1 MNIADFTLK
10 INSISV
16 DTIPLFVQ
24 LAADTPSSYREID
37 LLYQTDKLRFQNA
50 AKQSGYASHPL
61 FTAGGIDRQIYA
73 AKYLGIILAAIE
85 DGFNSPLYSKL
96 LVVMGKRWN
105 TLNTYIANCTT
116 IDLSEVI
123 KPEYCPQHAQNPAQH
138 NLLAG
143 AAAHYIQ
150 SFIALYPAIDLP
162 PHACLKFALFMACAR
177 CRPVVVSDPATLTV
191 LQTVA
196 SQLDNTAEIQL
207 LRKRLNKA
215 AVKKVARYLKN
226 TVYQKSFR
234 NYLDPWSND
243 RLLEG
248 LAHCNAYL
256 SVEEGLSLLS
266 ANLLSSAK
274 ERDVEVLCRLYVVKM
289 AAEAFRFGQVEKSK
303 DEMEMD
309 CAEFVMFGLNLLN
322 CVREYKKAKK
332 YYAEQNADHLCTEL
346 DNLKNQLNDRDME
359 IRKLHAD
366 LAAKN
371 NLLVM
376 KEAEINNLAL
386 RQKFMISSTGK
397 EQEFRKTKQDSP
409 GAVKSTLS
417 GITPL
422 PITTATTPALHS
434 LGTDA
439 SLKALENIQALVIG
453 GAENWQIKLKNK
465 LPHFIYLQGD
475 ITGFDE
481 ALVIHADII
490 FANVRCK
497 FSHDCF
503 YKLVKVVRQYEKR
516 LVFLS
521 KTNIPLTLR
530 QMASATE
537 TYAITKDNSNEYD
550 TTDCAVKL

>member
-37 LLYQTDKLRFQNA
+37 VLYQTDKLRFQNA
-50 AKQSGYASHPL
+50 AKQSIYARHPL

-85 DGFNSPLYSKL
+85 DGFRSPLCGQL
-96 LVVMGKRWN
+96 LAVMDKRWN
-105 TLNTYIANCTT
+105 TLSTYITTCAT

-123 KPEYCPQHAQNPAQH
+123 KPEYYPYQDQNASQH

-150 SFIALYPAIDLP
+150 SFITLYPAIDLP
-162 PHACLKFALFMACAR
+162 AHACLKFAMFMACAR
-177 CRPVVVSDPATLTV
+177 CRPIVVSDPATLTV
-191 LQTVA
+191 LQILA
-196 SQLDNTAEIQL
+196 SQLDSTAEIQL

-226 TVYQKSFR
+226 TIYQKSFC

-256 SVEEGLSLLS
+256 SAEEGLSLLS
-266 ANLLSSAK
+266 ANLLSPAK
-274 ERDVEVLCRLYVVKM
+274 ERDVELLCRLYVVKM
-289 AAEAFRFGQVEKSK
+289 AAEAFRFGQIERSK

-309 CAEFVMFGLNLLN
+309 CAEFVMFGLNLINLI
-322 CVREYKKAKK
+322 REYKKAKK
-332 YYAEQNADHLCTEL
+332 YYAEENTAHLRTEL
-346 DNLKNQLNDRDME
+346 DNLKKQLTDRELE
-359 IRKLHAD
+359 IRKLQAD

-371 NLLVM
+371 NLLGL
-376 KEAEINNLAL
+376 KEAEINNLVL
-386 RQKFMISSTGK
+386 RQKFMSSPVK
-397 EQEFRKTKQDSP
+397 EQEFRKTRQDP
-409 GAVKSTLS
+409 PAAVKNSITGIAPIPINTTSTLA
-417 GITPL
+417 P
-422 PITTATTPALHS
+422 HS

-465 LPHFIYLQGD
+465 LPHFTYLPGD
-475 ITGFDE
+475 TTGFDE
-481 ALVIHADII
+481 ALVIHADVI

-503 YKLVKVVRQYEKR
+503 YKLVKLVRQHGKR

-530 QMASATE
+530 QMASATDN
-537 TYAITKDNSNEYD
+537 YAITKDNRIEYD
-550 TTDCAVKL
+550 ITDCAVKL